1 MLWIQTGLII
11 FGILI
16 VTKVLSGRG
25 SYAIK
30 AWKKLVLVLL
40 VVMMIVAILM
50 PDLVTVVANMVGV
63 GRGTDLLVYV
73 IFAVFLFYVLSQ
85 YVRAQDERD
94 RTFRLARQVALID
107 AKSRYKIE

>member
-1 MLWIQTGLII
+1 M
-11 FGILI
+11 
-16 VTKVLSGRG
+16 KALSGRG
-25 SYAIK
+25 TYAIK
-30 AWKKLVLVLL
+30 AWKKLALVLL
-40 VVMMIVAILM
+40 VVVMIVAILM
-50 PDLVTVVANMVGV
+50 PDSVTMVANMVGV

-107 AKSRYKIE
+107 AKTRYKIK

>member
-1 MLWIQTGLII
+1 MLWIQAGLII
-11 FGILI
+11 VSI
-16 VTKVLSGRG
+16 VAIMKALSGRG
-25 SYAIK
+25 TYAIK
-30 AWKKLVLVLL
+30 AWKKLALVLL
-40 VVMMIVAILM
+40 VVVMIVAILM
-50 PDLVTVVANMVGV
+50 PDLVTMVANIVGV

-107 AKSRYKIE
+107 AKTRYKIK

>member
-1 MLWIQTGLII
+1 
-11 FGILI
+11 
-16 VTKVLSGRG
+16 
-25 SYAIK
+25 
-30 AWKKLVLVLL
+30 
-40 VVMMIVAILM
+40 MMIVAILM

-107 AKSRYKIE
+107 AKSRYKIG

>member
-1 MLWIQTGLII
+1 M
-11 FGILI
+11 
-16 VTKVLSGRG
+16 KALSGRG
-25 SYAIK
+25 TYAIK
-30 AWKKLVLVLL
+30 AWKKLALVLL
-40 VVMMIVAILM
+40 VVVMIVAILM
-50 PDLVTVVANMVGV
+50 PDLVTMVANIVGV

-107 AKSRYKIE
+107 AKTRYKIK

>member
-1 MLWIQTGLII
+1 
-11 FGILI
+11 
-16 VTKVLSGRG
+16 
-25 SYAIK
+25 
-30 AWKKLVLVLL
+30 
-40 VVMMIVAILM
+40 MMIVAILM

-107 AKSRYKIE
+107 AKSRYKIR

>member
-1 MLWIQTGLII
+1 MR
-11 FGILI
+11 
-16 VTKVLSGRG
+16 VLSGRG

-107 AKSRYKIE
+107 AKSRYKIR

>member
-1 MLWIQTGLII
+1 M
-11 FGILI
+11 
-16 VTKVLSGRG
+16 
-25 SYAIK
+25 
-30 AWKKLVLVLL
+30 LL
-40 VVMMIVAILM
+40 VVVMIVAILM
-50 PDLVTVVANMVGV
+50 PDLVTMVANIVGV

-107 AKSRYKIE
+107 AKTRYKIK

>member
-1 MLWIQTGLII
+1 
-11 FGILI
+11 
-16 VTKVLSGRG
+16 
-25 SYAIK
+25 
-30 AWKKLVLVLL
+30 
-40 VVMMIVAILM
+40 MIVAILM
-50 PDLVTVVANMVGV
+50 PDSVTMVANMVGV

-107 AKSRYKIE
+107 AKTRYKIK